1 MICVPSVLH
10 LLLHLTPSTH
20 ISMAPKYT
28 CYCFKC
34 NATKGVSRK
43 TLNTH
48 FKQNLQH
55 LDHLMESG
63 ADLDTL
69 AFVEECHYQMLE
81 LLNTLTEGA
90 QSGQHGSPYAAG
102 ELLNCL

>member
-1 MICVPSVLH
+1 M
-10 LLLHLTPSTH
+10 T
-20 ISMAPKYT
+20 PKYT

-34 NATKGVSRK
+34 NATKGVNRK
-43 TLNTH
+43 TLNNH

-55 LDHLMESG
+55 LDHLMVSG

-81 LLNTLTEGA
+81 LFNTLAEGA

-102 ELLNCL
+102 ELLNFL